1 MQQRSPHFL
10 TLDQISRLMFRF
22 SLHYFASER
31 FRSTFQFYLV
41 TRLVNSILSKK
52 SAVYQFLNKVTS
64 KRYRFDLSYPKLKLL
79 LFSELST
86 RKEGGPWITRV
97 ICALYTMLSL
107 ARRTFGLPERS
118 KRQATLHLANVFTFS
133 EFPRVNI
140 DQYSQASKLFW
151 RKVINISFRHH
162 GSSSCPKNSPFFS
175 CKQPLHEKY
184 HSWHGNPFFGKL
196 FATKIGKTNTNAN
209 VS

>member
-118 KRQATLHLANVFTFS
+118 KRQATLFIWPMCLP
-133 EFPRVNI
+133 FPSFPASTSINTAKRRNSFGERSLIFHFAIMDLPLVQRTHHSFRVN
-140 DQYSQASKLFW
+140 
-151 RKVINISFRHH
+151 
-162 GSSSCPKNSPFFS
+162 
-175 CKQPLHEKY
+175 
-184 HSWHGNPFFGKL
+184 NPFMKNIIHDTGTPFLASSLQRK
-196 FATKIGKTNTNAN
+196 
-209 VS
+209 